1 MQVILASASPRRL
14 ELLKQIG
21 IEPIVKPSHFEEAS
35 GLSKDAKTIVKD
47 NALGKC
53 LDIAKNL
60 TTELAVIGADTIVVT
75 EGAILGKPKDSADA
89 ILMLENL
96 SGKAHQVMTGVAVSY
111 QGKVISE
118 VCVTDVV
125 FRKLTLEEIK
135 AYVATGEPLDKAGA
149 YGIQGRGAVL
159 VEKIDGDYNNV
170 VGLPLTKVYSILK
183 ALGAFSFAEHKSKG

>member
-118 VCVTDVV
+118 VCITDVV

-183 ALGAFSFAEHKSKG
+183 TLGAL